1 MVCVK
6 MICQLTVL
14 NYFLLQRRRWDCVNV
29 WGTTEFVGRKTAF
42 FMSITIDWIWCEG
55 EHFPETKI
63 DPEKLSFYS
72 IYNLLII
79 SFVLHYRASIFRVRK
94 VVKSFQW
101 LYKVQFWKYVSGN
114 RLWCAHLFF
123 AWFKLFSFVC
133 YWIVHDLLQIA
144 RSDLFDIKRF

>member
-79 SFVLHYRASIFRVRK
+79 SFVLHYRASVFRVRK

-101 LYKVQFWKYVSGN
+101 LYKVQFESMSVVTGYG
-114 RLWCAHLFF
+114 
-123 AWFKLFSFVC
+123 
-133 YWIVHDLLQIA
+133 VHICFLPGLSYSASRVIELYTTC
-144 RSDLFDIKRF
+144 SK